1 MKKNIFNF
9 IVIALI
15 STSIVLTGCKKPDKT
30 APVITLNGDASLTIS
45 LQGTYTG
52 FKTLKV

>member
-9 IVIALI
+9 TVIALI